1 MKLLMEDKKKQM
13 IYLALM
19 LVSLGIMWWVWFGS
33 SNSTPKVQPAVVA
46 NAMNPKSATPTP
58 AVGTTQ
64 PTIPTGAVT
73 PAGLPTSMSQLPY
86 GTEINTGIL
95 EDERFRRLVS
105 SDGLSVSPEELGRI
119 NPFMPPSSEQVSG
132 LLQGAPYVDSNLKFS
147 FSYPKNWQS
156 ATSSSGAAAVF
167 RNPTADIE
175 GSLSYSANITVALS
189 DTGGKTTDQSYAS
202 YKQDL
207 AKSMTDYK
215 LLSEKETDLSGGK
228 LRGLL
233 LEITSTAGQNKI
245 HQEILLVVSGS
256 KLFALTGAALDS
268 AWTVQKQGLEES
280 LLSFQVL

>member
-33 SNSTPKVQPAVVA
+33 SNSTPKVQPAIVA

-64 PTIPTGAVT
+64 PTMPTGAVT
-73 PAGLPTSMSQLPY
+73 PIGLPASMSQLPY
-86 GTEINTGIL
+86 GTDINTGIL

-105 SDGLSVSPEELGRI
+105 SDGVSVSPEELGRI

-132 LLQGAPYVDSNLKFS
+132 LLQGTPYVDSNLKFS

-156 ATSSSGAAAVF
+156 ATSSSGAVAVF

-175 GSLSYSANITVALS
+175 GGSSYVSNVTVALS
-189 DTGGKTTDQSYAS
+189 DTGGKTTDQVYVF
-202 YKQDL
+202 YKLEL
-207 AKSMTDYK
+207 AKNMADYK
-215 LLSEKETDLSGGK
+215 LLSEKETNLSDGK

-233 LEITSTAGQNKI
+233 LEFTSTAGQNKI
-245 HQEILLVVSGS
+245 HQKVLLVVSGS
-256 KLFALTGAALDS
+256 KLFALTAVALDS
-268 AWTVQKQGLEES
+268 VWTVQKQGLEES